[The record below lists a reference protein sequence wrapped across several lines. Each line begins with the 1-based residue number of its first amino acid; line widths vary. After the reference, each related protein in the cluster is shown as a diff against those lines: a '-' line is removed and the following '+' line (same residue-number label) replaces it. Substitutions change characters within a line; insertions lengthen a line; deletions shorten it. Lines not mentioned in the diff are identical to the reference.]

1 MKEFYRNPFWV
12 YTGGGIWLY
21 LRRCSVGAVC
31 ISSFDDRGRSCDGFV
46 QVTYTPLDLSPGE
59 YFSHSW
65 GQDGD
70 TFETFED
77 VDGKT
82 MFNVRHAAKHCSKV
96 LPDGVKLSGSTFFY
110 PERGV

>member
-1 MKEFYRNPFWV
+1 MREFYRNPFWV

-21 LRRCSVGAVC
+21 MRKCSVGAVC
-31 ISSFDDRGRSCDGFV
+31 ISSLDDRGRSCDGFV
-46 QVTYTPLDLSPGE
+46 QVTYTPLELSPSE

-82 MFNVRHAAKHCSKV
+82 MFDVRHAAKLCSKV
-96 LPDGVKLSGSTFFY
+96 LPNGIKLLRSNFFN
-110 PERGV
+110 PKRGK